1 MSLRARIQTLLV
13 AAVLVPWPQSARG
26 DGPVKFTLDAPK
38 STLKY
43 KVVHPFHET
52 EGKTSALEGVALV
65 KPEGGAMVQIKADL
79 RTFDSGNSNRDD
91 HMKEST
97 EANKFP
103 FVTLKGLLKD
113 FKLPATYPADVN
125 VSLDGELEL
134 HGVKH
139 PITVPIALHFDSAAS
154 AKATAQF
161 DVSLDAYQID
171 RPSMMM
177 RKIDDACH
185 MSVDLTF
192 AAAPK

>member
-1 MSLRARIQTLLV
+1 MSLRTLLPALALI
-13 AAVLVPWPQSARG
+13 AAPVLLPLAARA
-26 DGPVKFTLDAPK
+26 DGAIKFTVDATK
-38 STLKY
+38 SSLTY

-52 EGKTSALEGVALV
+52 EGKTITLEGAAVV
-65 KPEGGAMVQIKADL
+65 KAEGGALVQVKADL

-91 HMKEST
+91 HMKEAT

-113 FKLPATYPADVN
+113 FKLPATYPADAN
-125 VSLDGELEL
+125 VSLEGELEL

-139 PITVPIALHFDSAAS
+139 PVTIPLALHFDSATS
-154 AKATAQF
+154 AHVTGGF

-185 MSVDLTF
+185 MTVDLSF
-192 AAAPK
+192 AAAK